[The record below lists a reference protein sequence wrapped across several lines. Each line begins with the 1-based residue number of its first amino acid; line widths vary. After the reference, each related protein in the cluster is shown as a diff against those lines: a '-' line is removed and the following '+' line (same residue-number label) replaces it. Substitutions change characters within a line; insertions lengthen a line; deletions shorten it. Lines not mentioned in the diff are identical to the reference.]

1 MTTSLI
7 FPCGLIFKSSLAQCI
22 IPLDCLERMNLLL
35 ISPWHGQPALMERS
49 KEADGKNLD
58 CFCSSCTCFVKWL
71 IPHPS
76 HQHYCRRCADAAR
89 QWPVASLKQL
99 WPSKAHV
106 GWLDQFLFIP
116 AMYLEFG
123 FLLLWKRSHRRTLD
137 SCLGFCLCVC
147 MCMWCSYHMYLTF
160 TNICNRF

>member
-76 HQHYCRRCADAAR
+76 HQHYCRRCAAAAR

-123 FLLLWKRSHRRTLD
+123 FLLLWKRSHRRTVD